1 MYSIF
6 TGPIQ
11 AVLRV
16 IDNSF
21 GISGRKRLLYLFL
34 SLLGTML
41 SFMVIRCWTY
51 VPTYTHMIY
60 VGHPF
65 SSDTSSYH
73 FVTADVEVMM
83 YDGYLVYGNKDEKYK
98 MTRSC
103 VFHYEN
109 RIKGSEI
116 RKPSLPTIDNVNQY
130 ISGTIVSKDGH
141 DKTIPLSQVGNVGV
155 FCHTFN
161 TGSENLLKESLF
173 NVDVIDRIDE
183 QGRNHKMVWGHAFD
197 DGRVLES
204 PAYNYLKQ
212 RIPRFFHDERS
223 GRLIHSY
230 AFSLSDKTDSLV
242 SIVHSADENPV
253 TYVDKVCYH
262 IRQFVKPNDISRCC
276 YNISVAT
283 SGIDSINVRLTFYED
298 ADIVSCHK
306 KAGKNY
312 IESTSKGDPVSM
324 KGTTAFSFN
333 AKLLE
338 SENTQ
343 LVRLFFITTLCAG
356 FFGLFLKYLVQ
367 IILSVKFRHKL

>member
-16 IDNSF
+16 IDSSF

-34 SLLGTML
+34 SLLGTLL
-41 SFMVIRCWTY
+41 SFIVIRYWTY
-51 VPTYTHMIY
+51 VPTYTHIIY

-73 FVTADVEVMM
+73 YVTADVEVMM

-109 RIKGSEI
+109 RIKDSEI
-116 RKPSLPTIDNVNQY
+116 RKPSLPSVDNVNQY
-130 ISGTIVSKDGH
+130 IGGTIVSKDG
-141 DKTIPLSQVGNVGV
+141 DNKTIPLSQVGNIGV

-161 TGSENLLKESLF
+161 TGSENLLTESPF
-173 NVDVIDRIDE
+173 KVDVIDRIDD

-197 DGRVLES
+197 DNRVLES
-204 PAYNYLKQ
+204 PAYQYLKQ
-212 RIPRFFHDERS
+212 RLPCFFYDES
-223 GRLIHSY
+223 AGRQIHSY
-230 AFSLSDKTDSLV
+230 ACSLSDKTDSLV

-253 TYVDKVCYH
+253 TFGDKVCYH
-262 IRQFVKPNDISRCC
+262 VRQFVKPYDISRCC
-276 YNISVAT
+276 YNVDVAT

-298 ADIVSCHK
+298 ADIFSCHK

-312 IESTSKGDPVSM
+312 IESASKGDSDLM

-367 IILSVKFRHKL
+367 ILLSVKIRRKL